1 MGSRPVTPLHQYL
14 THLSPN
20 AAILFLTLGLLL
32 IYFELNRPGSI
43 FLGAL
48 GLLITLLSIAAL
60 AKNRINPNA
69 IVLLLL
75 AISLLTHALRRPTSV
90 LISAA
95 ATLALIFGLR
105 TLIVQTC
112 CGHISTSVALGCGLL
127 LGTGTSVLTRVARR
141 ARVNKGL
148 D

>member
-1 MGSRPVTPLHQYL
+1 MEMHAWL

-43 FLGAL
+43 LPGAL

-60 AKNRINPNA
+60 VPYRINPNA

-75 AISLLTHALRRPTSV
+75 AIALLTHGLLRPTSI

-95 ATLALIFGLR
+95 ATFALVFGLR
-105 TLIVQTC
+105 TLIIQTC
-112 CGHISTSVALGCGLL
+112 CGHISTSVAIGCGLL
-127 LGTGTSVLTRVARR
+127 LGTGTSALTRVARR
-141 ARVNKGL
+141 ARINKGL